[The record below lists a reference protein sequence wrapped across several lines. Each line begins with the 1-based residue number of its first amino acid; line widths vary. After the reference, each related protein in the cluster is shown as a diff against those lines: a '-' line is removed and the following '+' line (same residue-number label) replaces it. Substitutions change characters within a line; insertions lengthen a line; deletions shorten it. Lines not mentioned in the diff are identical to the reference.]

1 MNKEFNNW
9 SYKESQMTYK
19 MWKPQVDSIKES
31 AKKNTIRKNCEMN
44 LNEAKKI
51 S

>member
-1 MNKEFNNW
+1 MSEEFNNW
-9 SYKESQMTYK
+9 SYNRNQTTYK
-19 MWKPQVDSIKES
+19 MWEPQIDSSQES

>member
-1 MNKEFNNW
+1 MNKDVNNW

-31 AKKNTIRKNCEMN
+31 AKKNTIRKNCEMR
-44 LNEAKKI
+44 LNEKKKN